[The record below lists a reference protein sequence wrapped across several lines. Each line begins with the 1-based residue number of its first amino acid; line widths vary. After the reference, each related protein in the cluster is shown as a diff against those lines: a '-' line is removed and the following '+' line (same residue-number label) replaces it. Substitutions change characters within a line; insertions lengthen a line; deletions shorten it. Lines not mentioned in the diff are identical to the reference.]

1 MLFKIMKRLG
11 VFVAALAVGFTPF
24 SPALPVQAHGE
35 VSPPFELRFPQETV
49 KTSFSDD
56 WGALRSGGRRHIG
69 TDLMADTKMTEVY
82 AIADGVVVKV
92 NESPRAG
99 RYLIIEHAE
108 GWDSY
113 YIHLNNDGLDDD
125 SGDGPWTL
133 TLAPG
138 VEEGASV
145 EAGQLIGWAGDSGNA
160 ESNSPHTHFELRFN
174 GEPLNPYPYLEAAFE
189 RDHADLL
196 QRLQALLSHID
207 GLSQI
212 N

>member
-1 MLFKIMKRLG
+1 MLFRTIRRLAAL
-11 VFVAALAVGFTPF
+11 VAALAVGFIVVVLAP
-24 SPALPVQAHGE
+24 PAQAHSDAG
-35 VSPPFELRFPQETV
+35 PPFEIRFPQETD

-56 WGALRSGGRRHIG
+56 WGARRSGGRGHIG
-69 TDLMADTKMTEVY
+69 TDLMADAKMTQVY
-82 AIADGVVVKV
+82 AAADGVVVKV

-108 GWDSY
+108 GWETY
-113 YIHLNNDGLDDD
+113 YIHLNNDGVDDD
-125 SGDGPWTL
+125 SGEGPWTL

-160 ESNSPHTHFELRFN
+160 EHNLPHTHFELRLN
-174 GEPLNPYPYLEAAFE
+174 GRPLNPYPYLEAAFE

-196 QRLQALLSHID
+196 RKIQTLLNQID
-207 GLSQI
+207 GSVQI
-212 N
+212 V